1 MIVWVG
7 IIWVTTGLETL
18 VYALQADRETSKHV
32 QTNDSTRVPLL

>member
-7 IIWVTTGLETL
+7 IIWVTGLETL
-18 VYALQADRETSKHV
+18 VYALHADRETSKHV